1 MPVPQPK
8 AAKKVAISKVTSSK
22 TAAKPVAT
30 KKIVPKKVASKK
42 TTTKSKSRTTVSA
55 PLVPTLPAFKLVDE
69 PGHLLRRAQ
78 QIAVAKFHEVH
89 GRHVTPI
96 QYAILRTLAQNPGI
110 DQVTLAQLI
119 ALDTSTTADTATRL
133 EAKGWVH
140 REVLPRR
147 QRSLCLTD
155 QGQAVL
161 AELTPG
167 AERMQEALMS
177 HFKPAEQQEF
187 LRLLRTFVSL
197 HDQS

>member
-1 MPVPQPK
+1 M
-8 AAKKVAISKVTSSK
+8 
-22 TAAKPVAT
+22 
-30 KKIVPKKVASKK
+30 
-42 TTTKSKSRTTVSA
+42 
-55 PLVPTLPAFKLVDE
+55 LPAFKLEDE

-133 EAKGWVH
+133 ETKGWVH

-147 QRSLCLTD
+147 QRSLSLTE
-155 QGQAVL
+155 QGQAIL

-167 AERMQEALMS
+167 AERMQDALMC
-177 HFKPAEQQEF
+177 HFKPDEQQTF
-187 LRLLRTFVSL
+187 LRLLRTFVN
-197 HDQS
+197 QR